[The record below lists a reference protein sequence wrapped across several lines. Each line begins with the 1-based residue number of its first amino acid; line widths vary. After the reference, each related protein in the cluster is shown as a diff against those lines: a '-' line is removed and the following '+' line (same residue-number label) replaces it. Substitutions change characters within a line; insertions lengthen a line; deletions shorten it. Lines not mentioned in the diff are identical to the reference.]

1 MISGYLLAL
10 AQLDDPKMRGI
21 VWMSLAL
28 AVAVFVLVWLVA
40 GWALTEVPWG
50 DLPLIGWIVGWTGDW
65 FGWIAAFAFGGTML
79 LATFVLFPAV
89 MTGLAGVFL
98 DRVVDVV
105 EARHYPGN
113 TQARRIGLGEALASS
128 LKFILVMIVVNIIA
142 LPVYGILLFTA
153 IGPLILYYLINGYLV
168 GREFYEVVA
177 FRRLPPGIA
186 RNLRKAHRGR
196 VWLFGAL
203 TAFLMTVPFINLITP
218 VLAAAA
224 MVHLF
229 ERLPRRPEYE
239 AMSTG

>member
-21 VWMSLAL
+21 VWMSLGL
-28 AVAVFVLVWLVA
+28 AVVVFVLMWFVA

-50 DLPLIGWIVGWTGDW
+50 EVPLIGWLVGWMGDW
-65 FGWIAAFAFGGTML
+65 FGWIAAFAFGGTVL

-89 MTGLAGVFL
+89 MTGLAGIFL

-105 EARHYPGN
+105 EARHYPDHVP
-113 TQARRIGLGEALASS
+113 ARKIGMGEAIASS
-128 LKFILVMIVVNIIA
+128 LKFILMMIVVNIVA

-177 FRRLPPGIA
+177 FRRLPPHFA
-186 RNLRKAHRGR
+186 RDLRRAHRGR

-203 TAFLMTVPFINLITP
+203 TAFLLTVPFINLITP
-218 VLAAAA
+218 VLATAA

-239 AMSTG
+239 ALSAG